1 MMILLPATGNNGAGA
16 LGFHKALGDRKGLQ
30 QPDYTSPYTGGVQLG
45 SPEPPFKISDIH
57 SMHVVE
63 VLVYTH
69 LLALIHINYETEID
83 IDNVCKMFLQKHPRR
98 MENSSLL
105 FL

>member
-1 MMILLPATGNNGAGA
+1 MIFGVLECVKLLLAMQEIP
-16 LGFHKALGDRKGLQ
+16 
-30 QPDYTSPYTGGVQLG
+30 SPYAGGVQVG
-45 SPEPPFKISDIH
+45 SPEPPFKINDIH
-57 SMHVVE
+57 SMHVVDL
-63 VLVYTH
+63 LVYTH

-83 IDNVCKMFLQKHPRR
+83 IDNVCKMFLQKHPKR

>member
-1 MMILLPATGNNGAGA
+1 M
-16 LGFHKALGDRKGLQ
+16 HS
-30 QPDYTSPYTGGVQLG
+30 SPYAGGVQEG
-45 SPEPPFKISDIH
+45 SPEPPFKVNDIH

-63 VLVYTH
+63 CLYVYTH
-69 LLALIHINYETEID
+69 LLALIHINHETEID
-83 IDNVCKMFLQKHPRR
+83 IDNVCKMFLWKHPKR

>member
-1 MMILLPATGNNGAGA
+1 M
-16 LGFHKALGDRKGLQ
+16 GFGFARVRIKGIRISEGLSSMA
-30 QPDYTSPYTGGVQLG
+30 SPYAGGVQVGL
-45 SPEPPFKISDIH
+45 PEPPFKTNDIH

-83 IDNVCKMFLQKHPRR
+83 IDNVCKMVLQKHPRR

>member
-1 MMILLPATGNNGAGA
+1 MCVVSYMQVLATTLLSVHNMKYSLSWTLTA
-16 LGFHKALGDRKGLQ
+16 
-30 QPDYTSPYTGGVQLG
+30 SPYAGGVQVG
-45 SPEPPFKISDIH
+45 SPEPPFKINDIH

-83 IDNVCKMFLQKHPRR
+83 SR
-98 MENSSLL
+98 
-105 FL
+105 

>member
-1 MMILLPATGNNGAGA
+1 MINPVLIAMP
-16 LGFHKALGDRKGLQ
+16 
-30 QPDYTSPYTGGVQLG
+30 PYRQARMQEGG
-45 SPEPPFKISDIH
+45 SPEPPFKVNDIH

>member
-1 MMILLPATGNNGAGA
+1 M
-16 LGFHKALGDRKGLQ
+16 
-30 QPDYTSPYTGGVQLG
+30 G
-45 SPEPPFKISDIH
+45 SPEPPFKINDIH
-57 SMHVVE
+57 SIHVVE
-63 VLVYTH
+63 MLVYSTH

>member
-1 MMILLPATGNNGAGA
+1 MLFDVGRASDTKLCRLLWNRNLVEIELSQARTQGGFRWVHLNPPLKLMI
-16 LGFHKALGDRKGLQ
+16 FI
-30 QPDYTSPYTGGVQLG
+30 VC
-45 SPEPPFKISDIH
+45 
-57 SMHVVE
+57 M
-63 VLVYTH
+63 LVYTH

-83 IDNVCKMFLQKHPRR
+83 IDNVCKMFLQKHPKR

>member
-1 MMILLPATGNNGAGA
+1 MSRSLKYDSNFFFDHRHI
-16 LGFHKALGDRKGLQ
+16 
-30 QPDYTSPYTGGVQLG
+30 YTSPYAGGVQVG
-45 SPEPPFKISDIH
+45 SPEPPFKINDIH

-63 VLVYTH
+63 MLVYSTH

>member
-1 MMILLPATGNNGAGA
+1 M
-16 LGFHKALGDRKGLQ
+16 
-30 QPDYTSPYTGGVQLG
+30 G
-45 SPEPPFKISDIH
+45 SPEPPFKTNDIH

-83 IDNVCKMFLQKHPRR
+83 IDNVSKMVVQKHPRR

>member
-1 MMILLPATGNNGAGA
+1 M
-16 LGFHKALGDRKGLQ
+16 LQ
-30 QPDYTSPYTGGVQLG
+30 KEISDASPYAGGVQVG
-45 SPEPPFKISDIH
+45 SPEPPFKINDIH

-63 VLVYTH
+63 VLVHYTH
-69 LLALIHINYETEID
+69 LLAFIHIKYETEID
-83 IDNVCKMFLQKHPRR
+83 IDNVCEMFLQKHPRR

>member
-1 MMILLPATGNNGAGA
+1 MKLAVLVFNPFSVISNLYP
-16 LGFHKALGDRKGLQ
+16 
-30 QPDYTSPYTGGVQLG
+30 SPYAGGVQVG
-45 SPEPPFKISDIH
+45 SPEPPFKINDIH